1 MRCKIPEVTK
11 LAHHFHVNEITV
23 IRSPGMSTQST
34 HAATTVINPGKG
46 QKQINYTGLLVL
58 YGQIIT
64 DADGMNTAI
73 IVKCQ

>member
-1 MRCKIPEVTK
+1 
-11 LAHHFHVNEITV
+11 
-23 IRSPGMSTQST
+23 MSTQST

-46 QKQINYTGLLVL
+46 QKQINYTGILVL